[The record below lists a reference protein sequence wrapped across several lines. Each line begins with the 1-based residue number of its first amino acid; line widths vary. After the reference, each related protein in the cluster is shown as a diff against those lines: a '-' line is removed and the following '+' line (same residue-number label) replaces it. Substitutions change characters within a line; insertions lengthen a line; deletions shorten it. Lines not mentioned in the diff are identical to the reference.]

1 MASDFDRNQIEIFKS
16 IDQATEHFHALIDS
30 LNVVSKRLI
39 TPWLESLRTDI
50 EIRQSSRDPKTQSR
64 LMTVKETADYLQ
76 VQERTLRV
84 WANQGEIPTRR
95 IKSEIRFDRREIDE
109 WSRQKI
115 QAWQREP

>member
-1 MASDFDRNQIEIFKS
+1 MDKNQVEIFKN
-16 IDQATEHFHALIDS
+16 IDKATEHFHALIDA

-39 TPWLESLRTDI
+39 APWLESLRTDI
-50 EIRQSSRDPKTQSR
+50 EIRQSSREIKTQSR

-76 VQERTLRV
+76 VQEGTLRV

-109 WSRQKI
+109 WSRLNIHTWQK
-115 QAWQREP
+115 